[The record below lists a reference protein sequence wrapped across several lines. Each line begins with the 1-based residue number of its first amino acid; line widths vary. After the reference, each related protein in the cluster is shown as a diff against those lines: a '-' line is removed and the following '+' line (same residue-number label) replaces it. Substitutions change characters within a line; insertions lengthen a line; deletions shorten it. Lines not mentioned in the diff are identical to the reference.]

1 MELIKNNN
9 NNFFNQFYI
18 MVRGIKIKTKVPLDM
33 TIADFWGNVGNY
45 TDEGDIVFVSINI
58 TDITDNE
65 LLKHSPFGS
74 FTLIQEI
81 DPDTKEPTGWYVF
94 ESFDYKYH
102 FGLEWDKTI
111 NDVLNEM
118 MTIVKEKYRK
128 DIKDNEGYVNRFSD
142 SDLYWFVKSY
152 GNRLG
157 INYYI
162 DDDGD
167 LCITYVSSFVFDRAE
182 G

>member
-1 MELIKNNN
+1 
-9 NNFFNQFYI
+9 
-18 MVRGIKIKTKVPLDM
+18 MVRGIKINTNVSLTM
-33 TIADFWGNVGNY
+33 TIAEFWDKVVEAGIY
-45 TDEGDIVFVSINI
+45 TDEGDIVFAFINI

-111 NDVLNEM
+111 NDVLSEM
-118 MTIVKEKYRK
+118 MAIVKEKYRK
-128 DIKDNEGYVNRFSD
+128 DINDNEGCVNRFSD
-142 SDLYWFVKSY
+142 SDLYWFVKTY

-162 DDDGD
+162 DDEGD
-167 LCITYVSSFVFDRAE
+167 LRITYVSSFVFDRAE